1 MFSIINEALLKSG
14 EPVDD
19 AFYLLM
25 DDIDQESCRDI
36 VSWILSNNYAEK
48 PPEILNLLICTPGG
62 NLSSA
67 FAVVD
72 VMRGSHIPVRT
83 IGLGEISS
91 AGLLIFMSG
100 QKGERILTPNT
111 SVMSH
116 QFAWANHGKYH
127 ELMATVKEY
136 NHIQE
141 RLLNHYEK
149 CTKLKRKDI
158 VEKLLIPSDV
168 WLSPEQA
175 VKYGIADRVKEL
187 K

>member
-1 MFSIINEALLKSG
+1 MFSIINEALIKKHG
-14 EPVDD
+14 AVDD
-19 AFYLLM
+19 SFYLM
-25 DDIDQESCRDI
+25 MADIDEDSCRDAI
-36 VSWILSNNYAEK
+36 SWILTANYSET
-48 PPEILNLLICTPGG
+48 PPQILNLLICSPGG
-62 NLSSA
+62 SLSTA
-67 FAVVD
+67 FALID
-72 VMRGSHIPVRT
+72 IMRGSHIPVRT
-83 IGLGEISS
+83 IGIGEISS

-100 QKGERILTPNT
+100 HKGERILTPNT

-141 RLLNHYEK
+141 RLLTHYEK
-149 CTKLKRKDI
+149 CTKLKRKEI
-158 VEKLLIPSDV
+158 VERLLVPSDV

-175 VKYGIADRVKEL
+175 VKYGIADQVKEL